1 MPPKCP
7 QISETL
13 IFAGNSGLAAQL
25 SCLFAAPAVYVPI
38 MDAPRL
44 QRPDGRSEIVR
55 RGNAAARSRAR
66 RFIFAGL
73 TDEECKGLATMIP
86 ARRTVRIDGTEALEG
101 FIAAAARNDLDTITW
116 GRDRIGIGLLKAFR
130 AKAYIRF
137 EDSELPREA
146 LPSKSDH
153 LVVCEQGE
161 ELSEVIAANYAYA
174 LGADLVLIP
183 ERSRDEAA
191 QFLERFYSA
200 NDPGVST
207 TRVLEELARE
217 LRGLAG
223 DIPVPRGGSITFIC
237 RDHPYGFGFSEV
249 PSTHLFTYPDLGIA
263 VIHGFAAEQP
273 KARGVQVATL
283 VDPGTTDAQEID
295 AAVTSLSER
304 GKFARVYRGPL
315 ADVRSVNDMMELFP
329 YDLLVIATHCG
340 DSDGYRQ
347 TYEFTDSEG
356 RHRTFVVD
364 VALGIG
370 RTDYRELLQ
379 VTEFQHFV
387 SLDGVDWDDPHKE
400 EKLYVGTAMLD
411 YHRLIEGPNGLR
423 PSISERVKRVRGSA
437 AMKMFDNNLI
447 ALPRTL
453 AAETTPII
461 INNACVS
468 WHRLAGDFMFGG
480 ARAYVGTLVPV
491 LPFEAQDIVTRV
503 LGKHFGKPLAHAFWA
518 AQRESYGENGI
529 RRPYVVTGA
538 YSQTLRGKIV
548 DVPRHIVR

>member
-1 MPPKCP
+1 MIQGFRRPSFWRSLP
-7 QISETL
+7 
-13 IFAGNSGLAAQL
+13 GN
-25 SCLFAAPAVYVPI
+25 C
-38 MDAPRL
+38 
-44 QRPDGRSEIVR
+44 
-55 RGNAAARSRAR
+55 
-66 RFIFAGL
+66 
-73 TDEECKGLATMIP
+73 
-86 ARRTVRIDGTEALEG
+86 
-101 FIAAAARNDLDTITW
+101 
-116 GRDRIGIGLLKAFR
+116 
-130 AKAYIRF
+130 
-137 EDSELPREA
+137 
-146 LPSKSDH
+146 
-153 LVVCEQGE
+153 
-161 ELSEVIAANYAYA
+161 
-174 LGADLVLIP
+174 
-183 ERSRDEAA
+183 
-191 QFLERFYSA
+191 
-200 NDPGVST
+200 
-207 TRVLEELARE
+207 
-217 LRGLAG
+217 
-223 DIPVPRGGSITFIC
+223 GGSPAI
-237 RDHPYGFGFSEV
+237 S
-249 PSTHLFTYPDLGIA
+249 PSLVADRSLSFAVIILTASVSPKYRPPLFTYPDFGIA

-304 GKFARVYRGPL
+304 GKFVRVYRGPL

-329 YDLLVIATHCG
+329 YDLLLIATHCG

-370 RTDYRELLQ
+370 RTDDRELLQ

-387 SLDGVDWDDPHKE
+387 SLHGVDWDDPQKE
-400 EKLYVGTAMLD
+400 EKLHVGTAMLD
-411 YHRLIEGPNGLR
+411 YHHLIQDPNGLR
-423 PSISERVKRVRGSA
+423 PTKSEMVRRVRGSA

-468 WHRLAGDFMFGG
+468 WHRLAGNFMFGG

-538 YSQTLRGKIV
+538 YPQTLRGKIG
-548 DVPRHIVR
+548 DVPRHIVRQLEDGLRRWLDHPYKDAAKDDRHKKVFSDNVAYFEKELKSFRKRW